1 MAAVLII
8 VMSIW
13 GGGGIN
19 SCDFLSSREVFDSK
33 QEINHFRF
41 KSKLNVMM

>member
-8 VMSIW
+8 VMSIL
-13 GGGGIN
+13 GGGIN